1 MFSLNCKGQQF
12 YHFFAILLRRC
23 LIVHMLWFLH
33 NPHGMQTHLPCCV
46 YAGSSMEV
54 QCFEIKTEV
63 DSNDNT
69 EYTYDDKP
77 STGMFFVPVDFL
89 LLMRRWYVLLC
100 SVVNRRRRRRFR
112 IDTEVRCVGAHPL
125 FGPLSRRG
133 LNPIKPVYDPDRR
146 MADSIWQPAPLTN
159 WVNIL
164 AVLVAGATAT
174 QNSPFSSLKVA
185 VTIASTH
192 CAYPRRDGQAE
203 LAWMASY
210 VVR

>member
-1 MFSLNCKGQQF
+1 
-12 YHFFAILLRRC
+12 
-23 LIVHMLWFLH
+23 MLWFLH
-33 NPHGMQTHLPCCV
+33 NPHGMQIHLPCCV

-54 QCFEIKTEV
+54 QCFEIQTEV

-69 EYTYDDKP
+69 EYTYDDEP
-77 STGMFFVPVDFL
+77 STGMFAVPVDFL

-133 LNPIKPVYDPDRR
+133 LNPTKPVYDPDWPDGRL
-146 MADSIWQPAPLTN
+146 SLTASAFN
-159 WVNIL
+159 QL
-164 AVLVAGATAT
+164 GQYTSSPGAGATAT
-174 QNSPFSSLKVA
+174 QNLPFSSLKVA

-203 LAWMASY
+203 LAWVASY